1 MTDRALRRD
10 PDDPGGTRQD
20 RMGADGDGD
29 GGAVDRAAADRPAA
43 GDQSA
48 RDGGGDRER
57 LAEDRTREPAGDGG
71 AALIEPE
78 RARGYQDRWQVLKGD
93 FVDEP
98 RRAVRD
104 ANALVGEVLDDLE
117 TTFRRQRERLE
128 RDLGDSDAST
138 EDLRLALGR
147 YRSFFDRLL
156 TL

>member
-1 MTDRALRRD
+1 MNR
-10 PDDPGGTRQD
+10 GGR
-20 RMGADGDGD
+20 
-29 GGAVDRAAADRPAA
+29 
-43 GDQSA
+43 
-48 RDGGGDRER
+48 
-57 LAEDRTREPAGDGG
+57 G

-78 RARGYQDRWQVLKGD
+78 RARGYQDRWQSLKGD

-128 RDLGDSDAST
+128 RDLDDSDAST